1 MFEEIFRHKKAVAE
15 NLESYGFTRIR
26 GGYRYEHDIL
36 HGEFRLEITLG
47 KNLMPETRLT
57 ENATGEEYVLY
68 KTDAVGSYVG
78 AVRAA
83 VAAVLR
89 NIAEQCYETAVFK
102 ARQSVELIAYVREN
116 YGDELEFLWEKFPD
130 CAIWRRKDSRKWY
143 GVLLTVSRRKL
154 GLPSED
160 TAEIL
165 DLRGEPKLL
174 EQLVDNKRY
183 FPGWHMNKKHWYT
196 IVLDGSVPLE
206 QICRRVEQSYFLAT

>member
-26 GGYRYEHDIL
+26 GGYRYDIDIL
-36 HGEFRLEITLG
+36 HGEFHLEITLG
-47 KNLMPETRLT
+47 KNFMPETRLV
-57 ENATGEEYVLY
+57 ENAAGEEYVLY

-78 AVRAA
+78 EVRAA

-102 ARQSVELIAYVREN
+102 ARQSVDLIAYVREK

-130 CAIWRRKDSRKWY
+130 SAIWRRRDSQKWY

-154 GLPSED
+154 GLPSEE
-160 TAEIL
+160 TVEIV
-165 DLRGEPKLL
+165 DLRGDPELL
-174 EQLVDNKRY
+174 KRIVDNKRY

-206 QICRRVEQSYFLAT
+206 QICRNLDQSYFLAT